1 MGKWAWFLSSSFKDF
16 PEITS
21 VCNTAIPLM
30 VLACFHWKE
39 DSHWKVE
46 SYGQYD
52 IIFAGL
58 EVFL

>member
-1 MGKWAWFLSSSFKDF
+1 MG
-16 PEITS
+16 
-21 VCNTAIPLM
+21 
-30 VLACFHWKE
+30 LACFHWKE